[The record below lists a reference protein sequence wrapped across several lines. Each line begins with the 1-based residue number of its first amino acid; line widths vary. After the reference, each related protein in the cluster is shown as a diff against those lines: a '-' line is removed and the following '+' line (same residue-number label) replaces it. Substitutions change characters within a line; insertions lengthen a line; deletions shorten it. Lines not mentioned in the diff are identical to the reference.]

1 MDVGRNH
8 KKSIPVTMPFFVSNS
23 NPIMPTVFFLG
34 CEGVTSSL
42 VGLQGPCTASF
53 ECNRVGPVPRCSA
66 EGLAVVPS

>member
-8 KKSIPVTMPFFVSNS
+8 KKSTCNHAFLVSNS
-23 NPIMPTVFFLG
+23 NPIMPAVFLLG

-42 VGLQGPCTASF
+42 VGLRGPCTASF
-53 ECNRVGPVPRCSA
+53 ECNRVGPVPRYSA